1 MHKAIREW
9 VAEKISPAVA
19 EVSDCYSAGYRI
31 EFFDKSDFRK
41 IKFSIMVSAK
51 RCPLSYVR
59 SLNCHFLIR
68 KVTDL
73 SFTCCHNCRLLSY

>member
-19 EVSDCYSAGYRI
+19 EVSDYYSAGYRI

-41 IKFSIMVSAK
+41 IKFSIHVIGKKVS
-51 RCPLSYVR
+51 LV
-59 SLNCHFLIR
+59 IR
-68 KVTDL
+68 KVADL
-73 SFTCCHNCRLLSY
+73 SFTCCHNCRLLS